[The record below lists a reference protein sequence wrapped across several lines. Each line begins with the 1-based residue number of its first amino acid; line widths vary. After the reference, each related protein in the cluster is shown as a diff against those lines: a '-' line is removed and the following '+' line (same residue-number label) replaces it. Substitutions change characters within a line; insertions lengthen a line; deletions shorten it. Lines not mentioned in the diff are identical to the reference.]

1 VTTREAIISSLAE
14 SDSPLAVFEFGF
26 MGMAQT
32 AISARLRELAR
43 EGVVIGVKHPKGAWK
58 VWSLAPGQGNLPL

>member
-1 VTTREAIISSLAE
+1 MTTREAIIETLSS
-14 SDSPLAVFEFGF
+14 SDRALAVFEFGF

-43 EGVVIGVKHPKGAWK
+43 EGIVVGAKHPKRAYKIWK
-58 VWSLAPGQGNLPL
+58 LAPSQGVLL